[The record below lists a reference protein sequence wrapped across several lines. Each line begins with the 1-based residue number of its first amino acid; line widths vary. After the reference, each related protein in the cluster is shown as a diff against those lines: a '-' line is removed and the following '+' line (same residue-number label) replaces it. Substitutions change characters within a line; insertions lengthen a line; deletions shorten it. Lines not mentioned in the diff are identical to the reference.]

1 MVKITEK
8 NNDIIIMGQTDF
20 DLTHIFECGQC
31 FRFDKDETGA
41 YIGTAYGKTV
51 KISKQDE
58 AVTLH
63 QTSMADFNDI
73 WHSFLDLDRDYS
85 QIKYELTKNGDPVM
99 RAAVNCGSGI
109 RILRQDLWETIIS
122 FIISASNNIPRI
134 KKIISLLCTNF
145 GDEHE
150 YMGNIYHSF
159 PSPEK
164 IASLD
169 ISDLSVIRAGFRDK
183 YILSC
188 ARDIVSG
195 KIDLERI
202 KNSLTPDA
210 KSLLMNVS
218 GIGNKVSDCILLF
231 GLNRFNSFPVDVW
244 IKRVMEF
251 CYFSS
256 EEQSI
261 RTISD
266 FAAERFG
273 DLGGIAQQYLFFYA
287 RENKIGTEKN

>member
-8 NNDIIIMGQTDF
+8 NNDIIITGQTDF
-20 DLTHIFECGQC
+20 DLAHIFECGQC
-31 FRFDKDETGA
+31 FRFDKAQTGA

-51 KISKQDE
+51 KISKTDE
-58 AVTLH
+58 VITLH
-63 QTSMADFNDI
+63 QTSMADFNEI
-73 WHSFLDLDRDYS
+73 WYSFLDLDRNYS
-85 QIKYELTKNGDPVM
+85 QIKAELTKNGDPVM
-99 RAAVNCGSGI
+99 KAAVSCGSGI

-134 KKIISLLCTNF
+134 KKIISLLCNNF
-145 GDEHE
+145 GEQHE
-150 YMGNIYHSF
+150 YMGNTYYSF

-183 YILSC
+183 YILAC

-195 KIDLERI
+195 KIDLDKIR
-202 KNSLTPDA
+202 SSPTLDA
-210 KSLLMNVS
+210 KSLLMNIS

-251 CYFSS
+251 CYFNA
-256 EEQSI
+256 EEQTI

-273 DLGGIAQQYLFFYA
+273 ELGGIAQQYLFFYA
-287 RENKIGTEKN
+287 RENKIGINKD